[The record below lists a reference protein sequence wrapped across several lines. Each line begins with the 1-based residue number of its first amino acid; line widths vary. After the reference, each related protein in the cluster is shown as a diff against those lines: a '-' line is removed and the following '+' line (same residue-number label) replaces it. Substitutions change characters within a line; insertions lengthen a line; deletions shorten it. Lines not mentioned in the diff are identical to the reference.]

1 MFNLI
6 RFNFLPMLRVS
17 MNRERHPPCLWCK
30 KPKQCTHWDL
40 EEMNV
45 WDTTPKNAMY
55 TKYFEMF
62 VFVNLEGSLW

>member
-1 MFNLI
+1 
-6 RFNFLPMLRVS
+6 

-62 VFVNLEGSLW
+62 VLVNLEGSLW